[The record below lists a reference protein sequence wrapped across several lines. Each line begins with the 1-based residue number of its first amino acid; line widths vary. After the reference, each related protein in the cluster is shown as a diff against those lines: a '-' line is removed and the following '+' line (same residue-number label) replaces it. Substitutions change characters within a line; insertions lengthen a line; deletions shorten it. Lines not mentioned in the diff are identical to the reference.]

1 MKTLSLRSAWR
12 TLPLLLMALLPLQ
25 SGWALGPAPSPQPD
39 YCELSGAVYVVQT
52 AAFADYRVFVY
63 DVEGLADMVIFKEN
77 AEFLAQAP
85 GHWFFTDVQAFADFT
100 IYLEQT
106 ESFADFGIAFTPFST
121 AAGCT
126 RQ

>member
-1 MKTLSLRSAWR
+1 MTTSLLRSAAR
-12 TLPLLLMALLPLQ
+12 GLVLLLMAFLPLRP
-25 SGWALGPAPSPQPD
+25 GLALGPAPAPQPD
-39 YCELSGAVYVVQT
+39 YCKLAGAVYVVQT

-63 DVEGLADMVIFKEN
+63 DVEGLADMVVFKET
-77 AEFLAQAP
+77 AEFLAEAP
-85 GHWFFTDVQAFADFT
+85 GHWFFTDVQAYADFT

-121 AAGCT
+121 AAGC